1 MRTNTGLWWL
11 LSVFFFLVAV
21 AYTAWNLIA
30 HWSTV
35 AADLPEDASPWL
47 IATGSIEWVGSVA
60 LLFTALMGVLI
71 AFYIGRVHHAQ
82 GGELPE
88 DVLTADIDD
97 GDPELGEFS
106 PWSWWPIVL
115 AFSAALGMIGL
126 AVGAWLMP
134 IGIAVFVV
142 AIVGW
147 VYEYY
152 RGYFAR

>member
-1 MRTNTGLWWL
+1 MALFFT
-11 LSVFFFLVAV
+11 VF
-21 AYTAWNLIA
+21 
-30 HWSTV
+30 
-35 AADLPEDASPWL
+35 
-47 IATGSIEWVGSVA
+47 
-60 LLFTALMGVLI
+60 MGALI
-71 AFYIGRVHHAQ
+71 AFYVGKVHKAQ

-88 DVLTADIDD
+88 DILTADIDD

-126 AVGAWLMP
+126 AVGTWLMP
-134 IGIAVFVV
+134 IGFAVFLV

-152 RGYFAR
+152 RGHFAR

>member
-1 MRTNTGLWWL
+1 MRTNAGLWWL
-11 LSVFFFLVAV
+11 LSAFFLLVAV
-21 AYTAWNLIA
+21 VYTGWNLLS
-30 HWSTV
+30 HWDTN
-35 AADLPEDASPWL
+35 
-47 IATGSIEWVGSVA
+47 ATGGQSYWETVTLSIEWVGSIA
-60 LLFTALMGVLI
+60 LLFTALMGALI
-71 AFYIGRVHHAQ
+71 AFYIGRVHNAQ

-134 IGIAVFVV
+134 IGIGVFVV

>member
-1 MRTNTGLWWL
+1 MG
-11 LSVFFFLVAV
+11 A
-21 AYTAWNLIA
+21 LIA
-30 HWSTV
+30 V
-35 AADLPEDASPWL
+35 
-47 IATGSIEWVGSVA
+47 SIGK
-60 LLFTALMGVLI
+60 
-71 AFYIGRVHHAQ
+71 VHKAQ

-88 DVLTADIDD
+88 DRLTADIDD

-115 AFSAALGMIGL
+115 AFSAAIAMIGL

-134 IGIAVFVV
+134 IGIAIFVV

>member
-11 LSVFFFLVAV
+11 LSAFFLLVAV
-21 AYTAWNLIA
+21 IYTAWNLFSN
-30 HWSTV
+30 WDTN
-35 AADLPEDASPWL
+35 
-47 IATGSIEWVGSVA
+47 ATGGQSYWESVTLSIEWVGSIG
-60 LLFTALMGVLI
+60 LLFTAFMGALI
-71 AFYIGRVHHAQ
+71 AFYIGKVHKAQ

-88 DVLTADIDD
+88 DRLTADIDD

-115 AFSAALGMIGL
+115 AFSAAIAMIGL

-134 IGIAVFVV
+134 IGIAIFVV

>member
-11 LSVFFFLVAV
+11 LAAFFLVVAV
-21 AYTAWNLIA
+21 VYTTWNIVSSPQLPWYTA
-30 HWSTV
+30 
-35 AADLPEDASPWL
+35 
-47 IATGSIEWVGSVA
+47 IEWVGSIA
-60 LLFTALMGVLI
+60 LLFTSFMGGLV
-71 AFYIGRVHHAQ
+71 AFYIGKVHKAQ

-106 PWSWWPIVL
+106 PWSWWPILL
-115 AFSAALGMIGL
+115 AFSAALAMIGL

-134 IGIAVFVV
+134 IGIGVFVI
-142 AIVGW
+142 ALVGW